1 MLNEFSDS
9 TIVTTF
15 ELVVVALET
24 DGARKLLVAVN
35 VKSVVWFASESTRLC
50 VVELG
55 SAL

>member
-1 MLNEFSDS
+1 MAKLVMSERLALLLNEFSDS

-35 VKSVVWFASESTRLC
+35 VKSVV
-50 VVELG
+50 
-55 SAL
+55 